1 MMGKLRTL
9 LEFIRIEH
17 NIFSLTFVYA
27 GAFLS
32 VRGIPGLEKLA
43 WITLALVGA
52 RSGAI
57 VLGDIADRELD
68 ALNPRTRGRHLPSGK
83 VSLREAWAIVLVSY
97 AVLFYSAH
105 RLNPLA
111 FALAPVPLLLAIL
124 YPYSK
129 KYTAAAHL
137 VLGLNLA
144 FAPLG
149 GWVGATGSL
158 ALPPL
163 ILSAAVALWVAG
175 FDIIYACQDMEFDRK
190 MGLHSIPAALGASKA
205 FRASALMHAMTL
217 LLLYAVQRMMG
228 LGLFYLMGVSIIAL
242 LLLYE
247 HLMVGAGRLDRVPVA
262 FFHINAL
269 VSLAVF
275 TFVAL
280 EVLFPVPL

>member
-1 MMGKLRTL
+1 MDKLRTV

-17 NIFSLTFVYA
+17 NIFSLTFVYT

-68 ALNPRTRGRHLPSGK
+68 ALNPRTKGRHIPSGRI
-83 VSLREAWAIVLVSY
+83 SIREAWAIVLASY
-97 AVLFYSAH
+97 VVLFYSAY

-111 FALAPVPLLLAIL
+111 FALSPIPLLLAL
-124 YPYSK
+124 AYPYSK
-129 KYTAAAHL
+129 RYTAMTHL

-163 ILSAAVALWVAG
+163 VLSAAVALWVAG
-175 FDIIYACQDMEFDRK
+175 FDIIYACQDLEFDRR
-190 MGLHSIPAALGASKA
+190 MGLHSIPAALGAP
-205 FRASALMHAMTL
+205 RALWVSALMHALTL
-217 LLLYAVQRMMG
+217 LLLYAVQRIMG
-228 LGLFYLMGVSIIAL
+228 LGLFYLMGIAVIAL

-247 HLMVGAGRLDRVPVA
+247 HLIVGATRLERVPVA

-269 VSLAVF
+269 VSLAIFASAV
-275 TFVAL
+275 L

>member
-1 MMGKLRTL
+1 MMGKLKTL
-9 LEFIRIEH
+9 LEFVRIEH

-32 VRGIPGLEKLA
+32 VRGIPGIEKLA

-68 ALNPRTRGRHLPSGK
+68 ALNPRTRDRHIPGGR
-83 VSLREAWAIVLVSY
+83 VSLSEAWAIVLVSY
-97 AVLFYSAH
+97 ALLFYSAH

-111 FALAPVPLLLAIL
+111 FALAPVPLFLAIL

-129 KYTAAAHL
+129 RYTAAAHL

-144 FAPLG
+144 FAPIG

-158 ALPPL
+158 AMPPL
-163 ILSAAVALWVAG
+163 VLSAAVALWVAG
-175 FDIIYACQDMEFDRK
+175 FDIIYACQDIDFDRR
-190 MGLHSIPAALGASKA
+190 MGLHSVPAALGASKA
-205 FRASALMHAMTL
+205 LWVSAIMHVLTL
-217 LLLYAVQRMMG
+217 LLLYAVQRMMV
-228 LGLFYLMGVSIIAL
+228 LGLFYLVGVSVIAL

-247 HLMVGAGRLDRVPVA
+247 HLIVDAARLERVPVA

-269 VSLAVF
+269 VSLAIF
-275 TFVAL
+275 AFAAL